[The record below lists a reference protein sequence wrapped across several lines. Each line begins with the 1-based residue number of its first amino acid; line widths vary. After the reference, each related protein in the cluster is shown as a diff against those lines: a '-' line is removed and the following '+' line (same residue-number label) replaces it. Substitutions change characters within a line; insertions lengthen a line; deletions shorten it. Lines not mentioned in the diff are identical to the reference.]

1 MIGAFRHRVTLMA
14 RSETP
19 DGAGGVLTA
28 FTASPPQWARVEL
41 APTLVNPDGGRR
53 IRRLRVRLR
62 TENPAPIG
70 GRLLFDG
77 ALYDIVSIETD
88 DARGRRRVLACEEV
102 L

>member
-19 DGAGGVLTA
+19 DGAGGAEATY
-28 FTASPPQWARVEL
+28 TASPPQWAKVDL
-41 APTLVNPDGGRR
+41 VPTLSNPDGGRR
-53 IRRLRVRLR
+53 VRRLRVRLR
-62 TENPAPIG
+62 TPSPAPIG
-70 GRLLFDG
+70 GRLAFDG

-88 DARGRRRVLACEEV
+88 DARGRRRILVCEEV